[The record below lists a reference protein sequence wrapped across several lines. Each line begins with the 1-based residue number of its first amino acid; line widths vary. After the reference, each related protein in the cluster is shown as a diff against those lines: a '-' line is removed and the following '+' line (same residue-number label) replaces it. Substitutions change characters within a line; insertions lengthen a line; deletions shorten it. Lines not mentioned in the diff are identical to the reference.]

1 MQTILHLGESAL
13 KPVLRGGLIGV
24 TFELPLLT
32 RRIYGHL
39 YFVLI
44 VLFPLLPSHH
54 HRSSASSYL
63 LEGRWLA
70 LISLKLWD
78 GNEFLWGKHRVE
90 HFELFL
96 IVWQL
101 KVEVNLLMSPYKIF
115 VEFFE

>member
-1 MQTILHLGESAL
+1 VQSILHLGESAL
-13 KPVLRGGLIGV
+13 KPVLKAWLIGV

-32 RRIYGHL
+32 SRIYGRL
-39 YFVLI
+39 YFFLI

-54 HRSSASSYL
+54 HRSSTSSYL
-63 LEGRWLA
+63 LEGRRLA
-70 LISLKLWD
+70 LISLELWN
-78 GNEFLWGKHRVE
+78 GNEFLWRKHGVE